1 MKLDKILLINKDTLN
16 EYVVEN
22 NLNLTELDSNYTLTL
37 VNANILAILVII
49 LLVVAIDRALKF
61 LFKKRDGGLI

>member
-16 EYVVEN
+16 EYVEEN
-22 NLNLTELDSNYTLTL
+22 NLNLTESDSNYTLTL
-37 VNANILAILVII
+37 VNANILAVLIII
-49 LLVVAIDRALKF
+49 LLVSAIDRALKF

>member
-1 MKLDKILLINKDTLN
+1 MKLDKIFLISKDTLN

-37 VNANILAILVII
+37 VNANILAILIII
-49 LLVVAIDRALKF
+49 LLVSAIDRALKF

>member
-1 MKLDKILLINKDTLN
+1 MKLDKILLIDKDTLN
-16 EYVVEN
+16 EYVEEN

>member
-1 MKLDKILLINKDTLN
+1 MKLDKIFLISKDTLN

-37 VNANILAILVII
+37 VNANILAILIII
-49 LLVVAIDRALKF
+49 LLVSAIDRALKF
-61 LFKKRDGGLI
+61 LFKKRDGGLL

>member
-37 VNANILAILVII
+37 VNANILAILIII
-49 LLVVAIDRALKF
+49 LLVSAIDRALKF

>member
-1 MKLDKILLINKDTLN
+1 MKLDKIFLISKDTLN
-16 EYVVEN
+16 EYVTEN

-37 VNANILAILVII
+37 VNANILAILIII
-49 LLVVAIDRALKF
+49 LLVSAIDRALKF

>member
-1 MKLDKILLINKDTLN
+1 MKLDKILLIDKDTLN
-16 EYVVEN
+16 EYVEEN

-49 LLVVAIDRALKF
+49 LLVCAIDRTLKF